1 MPKNSLTFLI
11 VRGPRELAELESG
24 GSRPRS
30 GSLDGDREEVEGWRV
45 DAVGQHFLEVEKY
58 VNVNVTAVRKMLRKH
73 DAVLPQWPVK
83 KSNFAALL
91 RRLAG

>member
-1 MPKNSLTFLI
+1 
-11 VRGPRELAELESG
+11 
-24 GSRPRS
+24 
-30 GSLDGDREEVEGWRV
+30 
-45 DAVGQHFLEVEKY
+45 VEKY

-91 RRLAG
+91 RRLTG